1 MGRCGGFC
9 IILIVADEAWGEAR
23 QRDEEEV

>member
-9 IILIVADEAWGEAR
+9 IILIEVDEAWDEAR
-23 QRDEEEV
+23 QRDEEEG